1 VQKVSGMNKSHFLKK
16 AVIITGASAGIG
28 RELSLMLAEQ
38 GAWLALAARNAEKLE
53 EVAAQCRQRGGKA
66 VVVPTDVTEQS
77 RCRNLIERT
86 VVEYSRI
93 DVLINN
99 AGITMWARFNEITDL
114 SLIEQIMRV
123 NYFGSVYC
131 THYAL
136 PFLKETQ
143 GRIVGISSLTGKT
156 GVPTRSGYAASK
168 HAMAGFFDTLR
179 IELAGYGV
187 SVTMIYPGF
196 VATEVRQR
204 AFAKNGEP
212 LRISPVREDE
222 VMTVETCARLIVQAA
237 VQRKREV
244 VMTLRGKLGMWLK
257 LIAPGLVDRI
267 VRKAIEEGR

>member
-1 VQKVSGMNKSHFLKK
+1 MNKSHFRKK
-16 AVIITGASAGIG
+16 VVIITGASSGIG
-28 RELSLMLAEQ
+28 RELALMLAEQ
-38 GAWLALAARNAEKLE
+38 GAWLALAARNAGKLE

-77 RCRNLIERT
+77 RCRNLIEHT
-86 VVEYSRI
+86 VAEYSRI

-99 AGITMWARFNEITDL
+99 AGISMWARFDEIPDL
-114 SLIEQIMRV
+114 ALIEQIMRV

-143 GRIVGISSLTGKT
+143 GRIIGISSLTGKT

-179 IELAGYGV
+179 IELADEGV

-204 AFAKNGEP
+204 AFAKDGEP
-212 LRISPVREDE
+212 LGISPVREDE

-237 VQRKREV
+237 AQRKREL

-257 LIAPGLVDRI
+257 LISPGLVDRMA
-267 VRKAIEEGR
+267 RKAIEKGR

>member
-99 AGITMWARFNEITDL
+99 AGISMWARFNEITDL

>member
-1 VQKVSGMNKSHFLKK
+1 MNKSHFLKK

-123 NYFGSVYC
+123 NYFGSAYC